1 MYNVMRVIRQTA
13 GRHPPSDM
21 ILMVIIRVIIEGYW
35 RVAAAT
41 AIAFK
46 ILLTGPSTN
55 MHLSAPPV
63 MQMISKVK
71 VITMAAE
78 AAQSNRTRIA
88 VLADVIESLAA
99 IFDSCRKTGK
109 CG

>member
-1 MYNVMRVIRQTA
+1 MYSAMRVIQQAA
-13 GRHPPSDM
+13 GRHPSSDM
-21 ILMVIIRVIIEGYW
+21 ILMVIIRVTTEGYW

-63 MQMISKVK
+63 MRMISKVK

-88 VLADVIESLAA
+88 VLADVIESLIA
-99 IFDSCRKTGK
+99 IFDSCRKTGI

>member
-1 MYNVMRVIRQTA
+1 
-13 GRHPPSDM
+13 
-21 ILMVIIRVIIEGYW
+21 MVIIRVTTEGYW
-35 RVAAAT
+35 RVATAT